1 MHSVWREGCEVWRV
15 WGVRGSRPVVPAGVG
30 QSTLCHYWVAG
41 SVLAEE
47 GGRRRMERE
56 EEEGEVWVWVS
67 TRPEL
72 IIHLK
77 WPIIQ
82 LFYSQ
87 KLALLFKI
95 DLPII
100 QTISPIIQV
109 IYT

>member
-1 MHSVWREGCEVWRV
+1 MECDDAKPKWAVDHGLKLC
-15 WGVRGSRPVVPAGVG
+15 G
-30 QSTLCHYWVAG
+30 QYFQGFVDDYEAALSHHT
-41 SVLAEE
+41 
-47 GGRRRMERE
+47 ME
-56 EEEGEVWVWVS
+56 

-72 IIHLK
+72 IIHFKL
-77 WPIIQ
+77 PIIQ

-95 DLPII
+95 YLPII